1 MVGKEN
7 KIKALTQY
15 KGFTVLKSL
24 DAANERIEILKDI
37 LGISDNLELLTMAKN
52 DPEKI
57 LSNLSNLYE
66 AIGPRSIG
74 INPTPVCNRQ
84 CTFCSSRQRNKIN
97 IEDNI
102 EITEDR
108 LRKVFKDFIS
118 MKGRGC
124 VLVGG
129 GEALL
134 ACKGNLNEVIKDYNL
149 YYGFNTNGVNLDKFT
164 YGRLLEKTK
173 WISLSL
179 IGNNKDVYNSVAGLS
194 HSNNQFDV
202 LNDNLKKY
210 IEIADGLNKKG
221 KNYPYISAKILICRE
236 NYLYTGQIY
245 NYAKYLGF
253 RDISLRC
260 VNNFEI
266 EEEYRKRKIIPQDIE
281 LTNEEKE
288 QVKRI
293 LNKETDLSEEIIFNI
308 LGLQDKFRNDTV
320 VINPTLCWN
329 IVLGLIVNLDT
340 NGEVFLCNPRIGMES
355 FSIGNINSTNL
366 KSLWN
371 GTTHVD
377 VVKKTYKTFD
387 KGDCNLSKC
396 RHFRVDQAI
405 EQFLEGKI
413 TLEDRNF
420 YDKQMSLFP

>member
-1 MVGKEN
+1 MVEKEN

-15 KGFTVLKSL
+15 RGFTVLKSL
-24 DAANERIEILKDI
+24 EAASERIEILKDI
-37 LGISDNLELLTMAKN
+37 LGISDNLELLNIAKN

-57 LSNLSNLYE
+57 LSNLGNLYD
-66 AIGPRSIG
+66 AIGPRSMG

-102 EITEDR
+102 EITEDK
-108 LRKVFKDFIS
+108 LRKVFEDFIS
-118 MKGRGC
+118 MKGGGC

-134 ACKGNLNEVIKDYNL
+134 ACKGKLNEVINDYDL

-164 YGRLLEKTK
+164 HEKLLEKTK
-173 WISLSL
+173 WVSLSL
-179 IGNNKDVYNSVAGLS
+179 IGHNKDTYNSTAGLDS
-194 HSNNQFDV
+194 SSGQFDV

-210 IEIADGLNKKG
+210 IEIADDLNREG
-221 KNYPYISAKILICRE
+221 KSHPYISAKILICRE
-236 NYLYTGQIY
+236 NYLYSGEIY

-253 RDISLRC
+253 KDISLRC

-281 LTNEEKE
+281 LTKKEKE
-288 QVKRI
+288 QIKSI
-293 LNKETDLSEEIIFNI
+293 LTKETDLSEEIIFNI
-308 LGLQDKFRNDTV
+308 LGLRDKIKNDTV

-329 IVLGLIVNLDT
+329 VVLGLIINLDT

-355 FSIGNINSTNL
+355 FSIGNINSMSL
-366 KSLWN
+366 KSLWS
-371 GTTHVD
+371 GSIHVD
-377 VVKKTYKTFD
+377 VVKKTYKTFN
-387 KGDCNLSKC
+387 KGACDLSKC
-396 RHFRVDQAI
+396 RHFRVDQVI

-413 TLEDRNF
+413 SLKDRSF
-420 YDKQMSLFP
+420 GDKQMSFFP